1 MSDLRVTQS
10 RALRHVTDEK
20 AGDVTS
26 KECGIW
32 IVDREGGWG
41 KAHRSMLMFMQIKI
55 CAFKCN
61 NILTKLFAYYAN
73 CRPWKFIISF
83 LLTHLNEQ

>member
-20 AGDVTS
+20 AGRDVTS

-32 IVDREGGWG
+32 FEDGDGDGAKLIVQC
-41 KAHRSMLMFMQIKI
+41 SCL
-55 CAFKCN
+55 C
-61 NILTKLFAYYAN
+61 KLKYVHSNAITF
-73 CRPWKFIISF
+73 
-83 LLTHLNEQ
+83 

>member
-32 IVDREGGWG
+32 IVYGDGDGP
-41 KAHRSMLMFMQIKI
+41 
-55 CAFKCN
+55 
-61 NILTKLFAYYAN
+61 KLIVQCSCLCKLKYVHSNAITF
-73 CRPWKFIISF
+73 
-83 LLTHLNEQ
+83 